1 MNYFIEVELWFSELG
16 PPGLGGWLDFLP
28 IYFMEC
34 PLNSLPFFLHISAH
48 SILWMCEKIPINS
61 LAAGLCGN
69 NFEGVI
75 FYFML
80 RIEFLSTF
88 NEIIL
93 RWMSQNLINDNLS
106 LVQDFR

>member
-1 MNYFIEVELWFSELG
+1 
-16 PPGLGGWLDFLP
+16 
-28 IYFMEC
+28 
-34 PLNSLPFFLHISAH
+34 
-48 SILWMCEKIPINS
+48 MCEKIPINS
-61 LAAGLCGN
+61 RAVGICGN

-93 RWMSQNLINDNLS
+93 RWMPQNLINDNLS
-106 LVQDFR
+106 LVQVMAWYHHQVMSH